1 MKRSIIALFV
11 LLGLVLYA
19 GYDYLQKSSD
29 LAAMTAVPNEAEAET
44 GIGKGQLAPN
54 FMLTDLEG
62 NEVELSDFKGKKVLL
77 NFWATWCPPCRIEMP
92 HMRKFYEDYR
102 KKDVVILGVNLT
114 PTEKRREDVSAFVQE
129 EQLSFPIVLDETGE
143 VMLTY
148 QVFAYPT
155 TFLLDSNGIIRE
167 RFQGAISYDIMKEA
181 MKNIK

>member
-1 MKRSIIALFV
+1 MKKSIIALIV
-11 LLGLVLYA
+11 LLGLVVYA
-19 GYDYLQKSSD
+19 GYDYVQKSSD
-29 LAAMTAVPNEAEAET
+29 RHEMAANPEETEVET
-44 GIGKGQLAPN
+44 GIAKGQLAPN
-54 FMLTDLEG
+54 FMLMDLEG
-62 NEVELSDFKGKKVLL
+62 NEVRLSDFRGKKVLV

-92 HMRKFYEDYR
+92 HMQKFYEDYQ

-114 PTEKRREDVSAFVQE
+114 TTEKRTEDIPKFVQE
-129 EQLSFPIVLDETGE
+129 EKLSFPIVLDETGE

-155 TFLLDSNGIIRE
+155 TYLLDSSGIIQE